1 MTTSQSSN
9 SRLVAVLALGVLL
22 NYVDRA
28 NLATAAPLLQTEL
41 SLSASQLGL
50 LFRHSSG
57 FMRPHKSL
65 PAGWFIDTTCG
76 G

>member
-1 MTTSQSSN
+1 MTMSQVSN
-9 SRLVAVLALGVLL
+9 DRLIGVLALGVLL

-50 LFRHSSG
+50 LLSSFSGCMRRHKFSQ
-57 FMRPHKSL
+57 
-65 PAGWFIDTTCG
+65 AGWFTDSIYG